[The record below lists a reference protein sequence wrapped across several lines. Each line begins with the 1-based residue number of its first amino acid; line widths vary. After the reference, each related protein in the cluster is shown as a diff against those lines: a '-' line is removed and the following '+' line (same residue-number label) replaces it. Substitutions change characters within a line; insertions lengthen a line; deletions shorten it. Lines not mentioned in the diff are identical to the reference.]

1 MSFFVWLKN
10 TLLNKTIQICNFRW
24 GPLYSVIVHLEQGN
38 YSLRRPPKLIIQKI
52 FNKQKWATVYRFM
65 CNRICK
71 SKCLVFQRHF
81 DILLHNLSK
90 ITLDDFIR
98 LFHLHWTLECNWK
111 SSNVHKY
118 QKMTLWPRH
127 NWTLI
132 RGQRRSTPQGTGWCA
147 IKHAT
152 AAWKVP
158 LKESSLH
165 EPSSVT
171 LRVILWTPS
180 GPCAPWGAS
189 GPATTSP
196 GPPSP
201 SSSSSEI
208 LQNEEGTLKK
218 ARPRFYTIGALRPMG
233 GLWASSNK
241 SRAPFTLIIKFT
253 GADSS
258 PSKSSNSQH
267 RIHRAWTLCLTRC
280 TRCTSEATKKRE

>member
-1 MSFFVWLKN
+1 M
-10 TLLNKTIQICNFRW
+10 
-24 GPLYSVIVHLEQGN
+24 G
-38 YSLRRPPKLIIQKI
+38 
-52 FNKQKWATVYRFM
+52 
-65 CNRICK
+65 
-71 SKCLVFQRHF
+71 
-81 DILLHNLSK
+81 
-90 ITLDDFIR
+90 
-98 LFHLHWTLECNWK
+98 
-111 SSNVHKY
+111 
-118 QKMTLWPRH
+118 
-127 NWTLI
+127 
-132 RGQRRSTPQGTGWCA
+132 
-147 IKHAT
+147 
-152 AAWKVP
+152 
-158 LKESSLH
+158 
-165 EPSSVT
+165 SVT

-201 SSSSSEI
+201 SSSSSEILQNEEGTLKKARPRFYKDRDSTKNEI

-280 TRCTSEATKKRE
+280 TRCTSEATK

>member
-1 MSFFVWLKN
+1 M
-10 TLLNKTIQICNFRW
+10 
-24 GPLYSVIVHLEQGN
+24 G
-38 YSLRRPPKLIIQKI
+38 
-52 FNKQKWATVYRFM
+52 
-65 CNRICK
+65 
-71 SKCLVFQRHF
+71 
-81 DILLHNLSK
+81 
-90 ITLDDFIR
+90 
-98 LFHLHWTLECNWK
+98 
-111 SSNVHKY
+111 
-118 QKMTLWPRH
+118 
-127 NWTLI
+127 
-132 RGQRRSTPQGTGWCA
+132 
-147 IKHAT
+147 
-152 AAWKVP
+152 
-158 LKESSLH
+158 
-165 EPSSVT
+165 SVT

-196 GPPSP
+196 EPPSP

-218 ARPRFYTIGALRPMG
+218 PDRDSSKNEILQRPRFYKERDSTKNEILQRTRFYKERDSTKNEILQNEEGTLKKARSRFYTIGALRPMG

>member
-1 MSFFVWLKN
+1 
-10 TLLNKTIQICNFRW
+10 
-24 GPLYSVIVHLEQGN
+24 
-38 YSLRRPPKLIIQKI
+38 
-52 FNKQKWATVYRFM
+52 
-65 CNRICK
+65 
-71 SKCLVFQRHF
+71 
-81 DILLHNLSK
+81 
-90 ITLDDFIR
+90 
-98 LFHLHWTLECNWK
+98 
-111 SSNVHKY
+111 
-118 QKMTLWPRH
+118 MTLWPRH

-158 LKESSLH
+158 LKESSLP

-218 ARPRFYTIGALRPMG
+218 ARPRFYTIGALRPRG
-233 GLWASSNK
+233 ASGPAATSPGPP
-241 SRAPFTLIIKFT
+241 SPSSS
-253 GADSS
+253 SS
-258 PSKSSNSQH
+258 PGLTPLLQTHSIGSIGPGPCVSQDAQDAHQRPQRRGNKEVLELVLGSRWYPQPLNAANERQSSGDE
-267 RIHRAWTLCLTRC
+267 TR
-280 TRCTSEATKKRE
+280 TSWDELRRGHHNMIWERS

>member
-1 MSFFVWLKN
+1 M
-10 TLLNKTIQICNFRW
+10 
-24 GPLYSVIVHLEQGN
+24 G
-38 YSLRRPPKLIIQKI
+38 
-52 FNKQKWATVYRFM
+52 
-65 CNRICK
+65 
-71 SKCLVFQRHF
+71 
-81 DILLHNLSK
+81 
-90 ITLDDFIR
+90 
-98 LFHLHWTLECNWK
+98 
-111 SSNVHKY
+111 
-118 QKMTLWPRH
+118 
-127 NWTLI
+127 
-132 RGQRRSTPQGTGWCA
+132 
-147 IKHAT
+147 
-152 AAWKVP
+152 
-158 LKESSLH
+158 
-165 EPSSVT
+165 SVT

-218 ARPRFYTIGALRPMG
+218 ERPRFYKERDSTKNEILQNEEGTLKKARPRFYTIGALRPMW

>member
-1 MSFFVWLKN
+1 M
-10 TLLNKTIQICNFRW
+10 
-24 GPLYSVIVHLEQGN
+24 G
-38 YSLRRPPKLIIQKI
+38 
-52 FNKQKWATVYRFM
+52 
-65 CNRICK
+65 
-71 SKCLVFQRHF
+71 
-81 DILLHNLSK
+81 
-90 ITLDDFIR
+90 
-98 LFHLHWTLECNWK
+98 
-111 SSNVHKY
+111 
-118 QKMTLWPRH
+118 
-127 NWTLI
+127 
-132 RGQRRSTPQGTGWCA
+132 
-147 IKHAT
+147 
-152 AAWKVP
+152 
-158 LKESSLH
+158 
-165 EPSSVT
+165 SVT

-201 SSSSSEI
+201 SSSSSEILQNEEGTLKKARPRFYKERVSTKNEILQRPRFYKERDSTKNEILQRTRFYKERDSTKNEI

>member
-1 MSFFVWLKN
+1 M
-10 TLLNKTIQICNFRW
+10 
-24 GPLYSVIVHLEQGN
+24 G
-38 YSLRRPPKLIIQKI
+38 
-52 FNKQKWATVYRFM
+52 
-65 CNRICK
+65 
-71 SKCLVFQRHF
+71 
-81 DILLHNLSK
+81 
-90 ITLDDFIR
+90 
-98 LFHLHWTLECNWK
+98 
-111 SSNVHKY
+111 
-118 QKMTLWPRH
+118 
-127 NWTLI
+127 
-132 RGQRRSTPQGTGWCA
+132 
-147 IKHAT
+147 
-152 AAWKVP
+152 
-158 LKESSLH
+158 
-165 EPSSVT
+165 SVT

-201 SSSSSEI
+201 SSSSPGPPSPSSSSSEILQNEEGTLKKARPRFYKERDSTKNEILQRPRFYKERDSTKNEI

>member
-1 MSFFVWLKN
+1 M
-10 TLLNKTIQICNFRW
+10 
-24 GPLYSVIVHLEQGN
+24 G
-38 YSLRRPPKLIIQKI
+38 
-52 FNKQKWATVYRFM
+52 
-65 CNRICK
+65 
-71 SKCLVFQRHF
+71 
-81 DILLHNLSK
+81 
-90 ITLDDFIR
+90 
-98 LFHLHWTLECNWK
+98 
-111 SSNVHKY
+111 
-118 QKMTLWPRH
+118 
-127 NWTLI
+127 
-132 RGQRRSTPQGTGWCA
+132 
-147 IKHAT
+147 
-152 AAWKVP
+152 
-158 LKESSLH
+158 
-165 EPSSVT
+165 SVT

-201 SSSSSEI
+201 SSSSSEILQNEEGTLKKARLRFYKDRDSTKTEILQRTRFYKERDSPERGGHFEESPTEILQRMRLYKDRDSTKNEILQRTRFYKERDSTKNEI

>member
-1 MSFFVWLKN
+1 M
-10 TLLNKTIQICNFRW
+10 
-24 GPLYSVIVHLEQGN
+24 G
-38 YSLRRPPKLIIQKI
+38 
-52 FNKQKWATVYRFM
+52 
-65 CNRICK
+65 
-71 SKCLVFQRHF
+71 
-81 DILLHNLSK
+81 
-90 ITLDDFIR
+90 
-98 LFHLHWTLECNWK
+98 
-111 SSNVHKY
+111 
-118 QKMTLWPRH
+118 
-127 NWTLI
+127 
-132 RGQRRSTPQGTGWCA
+132 
-147 IKHAT
+147 
-152 AAWKVP
+152 
-158 LKESSLH
+158 
-165 EPSSVT
+165 SVT

-218 ARPRFYTIGALRPMG
+218 ARPRFYKERDSTKTEILQRRRFYTDRDSTKTEILQRTGFYKERDSTKNEILQNEEGTLKKARPRFYTIGALRPMG

-241 SRAPFTLIIKFT
+241 SKAPFTLIIKFT
-253 GADSS
+253 RADSS

>member
-1 MSFFVWLKN
+1 
-10 TLLNKTIQICNFRW
+10 
-24 GPLYSVIVHLEQGN
+24 
-38 YSLRRPPKLIIQKI
+38 
-52 FNKQKWATVYRFM
+52 
-65 CNRICK
+65 
-71 SKCLVFQRHF
+71 
-81 DILLHNLSK
+81 
-90 ITLDDFIR
+90 
-98 LFHLHWTLECNWK
+98 
-111 SSNVHKY
+111 
-118 QKMTLWPRH
+118 MTLWPRH

-201 SSSSSEI
+201 SSSSSPGLTPLLPS
-208 LQNEEGTLKK
+208 LQTKSTRSIGPGSCDSQDAQDVHQRPQRLGNKEVLELVLGSRWYPQPFNAADERQSAGNETRTSWDELRRGHHNMIWERSQVFS
-218 ARPRFYTIGALRPMG
+218 AR
-233 GLWASSNK
+233 
-241 SRAPFTLIIKFT
+241 
-253 GADSS
+253 
-258 PSKSSNSQH
+258 
-267 RIHRAWTLCLTRC
+267 
-280 TRCTSEATKKRE
+280 TKRWPERNN

>member
-1 MSFFVWLKN
+1 M
-10 TLLNKTIQICNFRW
+10 
-24 GPLYSVIVHLEQGN
+24 G
-38 YSLRRPPKLIIQKI
+38 
-52 FNKQKWATVYRFM
+52 
-65 CNRICK
+65 
-71 SKCLVFQRHF
+71 
-81 DILLHNLSK
+81 
-90 ITLDDFIR
+90 
-98 LFHLHWTLECNWK
+98 
-111 SSNVHKY
+111 
-118 QKMTLWPRH
+118 
-127 NWTLI
+127 
-132 RGQRRSTPQGTGWCA
+132 
-147 IKHAT
+147 
-152 AAWKVP
+152 
-158 LKESSLH
+158 
-165 EPSSVT
+165 SVT

-218 ARPRFYTIGALRPMG
+218 ARPRFYKERDSTKNEILQNEEGTLKKARPRFYTIGALRPMG

-241 SRAPFTLIIKFT
+241 SKAPFTLIIKFT
-253 GADSS
+253 RADSS